1 MKEGLT
7 IISQRK
13 FYTKILEHTSTE
25 PYIPGTITLLSHK
38 TNSLC
43 NEDSA
48 AAEEM
53 RRPSVACHSYRVLHN
68 GLITDYDTDIPH
80 WI

>member
-1 MKEGLT
+1 MKEALT

-13 FYTKILEHTSTE
+13 FYTKIPMHTTSPE
-25 PYIPGTITLLSHK
+25 PYIPGSRTLLSHK
-38 TNSLC
+38 TNTHC

-53 RRPSVACHSYRVLHN
+53 RRPSAARDSYQVLHN
-68 GLITDYDTDIPH
+68 
-80 WI
+80 